1 MTMQSTL
8 TGKKLRSGL
17 IFKKKIKSL
26 FKRMLISIK
35 KAVVLKSLKRQ
46 SSNTLKQFAGKLP
59 SLSVFDHFEVLAL
72 KRLIMHMIALE
83 AFLKCFQYSQE
94 NTCLS
99 NFLKKRLQHRCFPVN
114 IAKS

>member
-1 MTMQSTL
+1 MQSTL

-46 SSNTLKQFAGKLP
+46 PHKIVKHARTIRRQIAE
-59 SLSVFDHFEVLAL
+59 FECV
-72 KRLIMHMIALE
+72 
-83 AFLKCFQYSQE
+83 
-94 NTCLS
+94 
-99 NFLKKRLQHRCFPVN
+99 
-114 IAKS
+114 

>member
-1 MTMQSTL
+1 MQSTS

-46 SSNTLKQFAGKLP
+46 PHKIVKHAQTIRRHIAE
-59 SLSVFDHFEVLAL
+59 FECV
-72 KRLIMHMIALE
+72 
-83 AFLKCFQYSQE
+83 
-94 NTCLS
+94 
-99 NFLKKRLQHRCFPVN
+99 
-114 IAKS
+114 

>member
-1 MTMQSTL
+1 MQSTL

-46 SSNTLKQFAGKLP
+46 PHKIVKHAQTIRRQIAE
-59 SLSVFDHFEVLAL
+59 FECV
-72 KRLIMHMIALE
+72 
-83 AFLKCFQYSQE
+83 
-94 NTCLS
+94 
-99 NFLKKRLQHRCFPVN
+99 
-114 IAKS
+114 

>member
-1 MTMQSTL
+1 MQSTL

-46 SSNTLKQFAGKLP
+46 PHKIVKHARTIRRHIAE
-59 SLSVFDHFEVLAL
+59 FECV
-72 KRLIMHMIALE
+72 
-83 AFLKCFQYSQE
+83 
-94 NTCLS
+94 
-99 NFLKKRLQHRCFPVN
+99 
-114 IAKS
+114 

>member
-46 SSNTLKQFAGKLP
+46 PHKIVKHAQTIRRQIAE
-59 SLSVFDHFEVLAL
+59 FECV
-72 KRLIMHMIALE
+72 
-83 AFLKCFQYSQE
+83 
-94 NTCLS
+94 
-99 NFLKKRLQHRCFPVN
+99 
-114 IAKS
+114 

>member
-1 MTMQSTL
+1 MTMQSTS

-46 SSNTLKQFAGKLP
+46 PHKIVKHAQTIRRQIAE
-59 SLSVFDHFEVLAL
+59 FECV
-72 KRLIMHMIALE
+72 
-83 AFLKCFQYSQE
+83 
-94 NTCLS
+94 
-99 NFLKKRLQHRCFPVN
+99 
-114 IAKS
+114 

>member
-46 SSNTLKQFAGKLP
+46 PHKIVKHARTIRRHIAE
-59 SLSVFDHFEVLAL
+59 FECV
-72 KRLIMHMIALE
+72 
-83 AFLKCFQYSQE
+83 
-94 NTCLS
+94 
-99 NFLKKRLQHRCFPVN
+99 
-114 IAKS
+114 